1 MPRTIQ
7 ITVPPEGTE
16 DILVELRSLQPL
28 SIQLYRGVS
37 QQPPGDLIAVT
48 VTNTQLS
55 DLMQVADRHGLGQEG
70 GVSMTTSVPLSVVS
84 DSFAAVASE
93 GGATTWEEVEQVL
106 GEESTMSA
114 DKVLTMLLA
123 GIIAGVGIITGSV
136 HIVVGA
142 MVIAPGFHPFARVM
156 LGIVTGTREAWRG
169 GVRDVL
175 RGYAAMLAGAA
186 LAALLGAAF
195 GESALQAGGF
205 SYLGSDLLVRYWTTT
220 SWSGVA
226 VGAAASLAGGLLLSI
241 NRTVLTAG
249 VMVALALVPSASL
262 VSAALVAGDLGLSGR
277 ALLRFSVDVM
287 LVLAGC
293 ALVFL
298 VKRRTDTRLL
308 AAS

>member
-1 MPRTIQ
+1 MPRAIQ
-7 ITVPPEGTE
+7 LTVPPQATE
-16 DILVELRSLQPL
+16 DVLVELRSLQPL
-28 SIQLYRGVS
+28 SVQLYRGVS

-55 DLMQVADRHGLGQEG
+55 NVMQVADRHGLGQEG
-70 GVSMTTSVPLSVVS
+70 GVAMTTSVPLSVVS

-93 GGATTWEEVEQVL
+93 GGATTWEEVEQIL

-123 GIIAGVGIITGSV
+123 GIIAGVGIISGSV

-156 LGIVTGTREAWRG
+156 LGIVTGTRQTWRG
-169 GVRDVL
+169 GIRDVL
-175 RGYAAMLAGAA
+175 RGYAALLAGAA
-186 LAALLGAAF
+186 LAALLGAAL

-277 ALLRFSVDVM
+277 ALFRFSVDVM